1 MAGEVTPDNFLVDKV
16 MLEIGKR
23 IISNKEYE
31 YALTEHDKVMKQK
44 VEDERA
50 TAPSLTDAEIK
61 AIAALAKRAEKHY
74 GCPQDIEWAI
84 DKDLPE
90 GENVILLQ
98 ARPETVWSK
107 KGVTTVTVSSG
118 TSTIPAVTTARTAEA
133 PAASAGPSAGP
144 RPAPRTCSPGC
155 TGAARCSMT

>member
-1 MAGEVTPDNFLVDKV
+1 MLFRSV

-23 IISNKEYE
+23 IVSNKEFE
-31 YALTEHDKVMKQK
+31 YALTDQDKVMKQRI
-44 VEDERA
+44 DDDRA

-61 AIAALAKRAEKHY
+61 AIATLAKRAEKHY

-107 KGVTTVTVSSG
+107 KGVGTVTVSG
-118 TSTIPAVTTARTAEA
+118 QDQM
-133 PAASAGPSAGP
+133 ASIIE
-144 RPAPRTCSPGC
+144 TLVSPL
-155 TGAARCSMT
+155 AARQKKA

>member
-1 MAGEVTPDNFLVDKV
+1 MCVVVQKMVHPKSSGVAFTLNPADGDRSQIAIDAAWGFGEGVVAGEVTPDNFLIDKV

-74 GCPQDIEWAI
+74 GCPQDIEWAMQGDQLI
-84 DKDLPE
+84 
-90 GENVILLQ
+90 ILQ
-98 ARPETVWSK
+98 ARPFIS
-107 KGVTTVTVSSG
+107 
-118 TSTIPAVTTARTAEA
+118 A
-133 PAASAGPSAGP
+133 PG
-144 RPAPRTCSPGC
+144 R
-155 TGAARCSMT
+155 